1 MEAKHNIQ
9 LAEAAQRWIQHHSVL
24 GPEDAVLLG
33 VSSVKQVD
41 SNIKDWYAF
50 VFLTF
55 ADSAAHMN
63 IYYLQ

>member
-33 VSSVKQVD
+33 VSNVKQVD
-41 SNIKDWYAF
+41 TNIKDWY
-50 VFLTF
+50 VFEFLIF
-55 ADSAAHMN
+55 ADSAAYMN
-63 IYYLQ
+63 IYYMQ